1 MAREQLRTASEALE
15 RASEL
20 ADGDAARRLTDQSN
34 QLAALA
40 TRDSGPDHGR
50 LARHTNALNELREEL
65 EGEAAERVEA
75 AIEAVKNY
83 RETVEGV

>member
-1 MAREQLRTASEALE
+1 MARDQLQTASEALR

-34 QLAALA
+34 QFETLA

-50 LARHTNALNELREEL
+50 LARHTNALTELRDEL
-65 EGEAAERVEA
+65 DGEAAAQVEA
-75 AIEAVKNY
+75 AIDAVKQY